1 MIVQLLL
8 LTQLIACE
16 DTKETPPPP
25 PPPPVDVKKEEPK
38 PEVKKEEP
46 TPEEKPVEAV
56 SMEGTKPKVDTKTK
70 KITTGELKA
79 AQCKL
84 LTSNAKRQLK
94 ARAKKEGFTDV
105 KDVALIKTTPGNPCK
120 GIGQGT
126 AYKTTVTYSAGNAVA
141 VKQDDKSKKN
151 AIIKE
156 VTDGKYVVTYEDKT
170 EETVEKSALSIRK

>member
-25 PPPPVDVKKEEPK
+25 PPAPVAAKKEEPK

-46 TPEEKPVEAV
+46 KPEEKPVEAV

-70 KITTGELKA
+70 KITTGEIKA
-79 AQCKL
+79 PQCKL
-84 LTSNAKRQLK
+84 LLSKIKPQLK
-94 ARAKKEGFTDV
+94 ARAKKEGFSDV
-105 KDVALIKTTPGNPCK
+105 KDIAIVKQTAGTPCK

-126 AYKTTVTYSAGNAVA
+126 AFKTTVTYVAGNAVA
-141 VKQDDKSKKN
+141 VKQEDKSKKN

-170 EETVEKSALSIRK
+170 EATVSKSALSIRK